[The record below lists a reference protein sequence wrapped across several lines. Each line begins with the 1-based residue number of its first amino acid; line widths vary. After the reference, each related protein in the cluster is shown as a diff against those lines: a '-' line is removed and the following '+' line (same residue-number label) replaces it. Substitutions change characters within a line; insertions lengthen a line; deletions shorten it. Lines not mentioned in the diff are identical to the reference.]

1 MTPNRFTDEE
11 LLALIEGE
19 LPEHRAKELRDA
31 VRDGDLELAGR
42 LIEMAEH
49 RDFLRA
55 MRIDR
60 SELNPG
66 GAATPAGLVSAAIA
80 AAERESLL
88 PRPEDKAAQESKR
101 RWVAPLAAGLGLA
114 AIVGIGYSLMG
125 EGSDEFQRLG
135 PRELAEQAPGTGL
148 GPGGVELSY
157 LKQIDEDPEQKQRE
171 EEMRR
176 MARDLFDPGEQFS
189 WPEMAGDDAEGV
201 ESLPGV
207 ADPIR
212 RDPIEFAG
220 GTGLSELLSEQDFT
234 EIVAALERVGV
245 RAEAR
250 SSDPLRFMGVD
261 ALGEEREFTL
271 EEAASL
277 AKAGRLAIVLDQTGR
292 QPGELLAAS
301 GAPGGYLA
309 GRANRFALFTVEDGA
324 DQPEGVGALRGS
336 ERVRE
341 LRERTADA
349 TGEQPGVLASYSFDA
364 AGLNR
369 RVSDA
374 ERVTMLELIAAITS
388 PLSSSAEGSRL
399 RLIELPFGGDDETA
413 TSADPDNPF
422 WWLTPEED
430 WSESATTL
438 VPVVVR

>member
-19 LPEHRAKELRDA
+19 LPAGRAQELRNA

-66 GAATPAGLVSAAIA
+66 GATTPAGLVSAAIA
-80 AAERESLL
+80 AAERESLVP
-88 PRPEDKAAQESKR
+88 PREDEAGRETRR

-114 AIVGIGYSLMG
+114 AILGIGYSLMSEG
-125 EGSDEFQRLG
+125 PGQQRTPGNLANQGDGRGSDLSPYRVIELNTEEERREEQRKEEI
-135 PRELAEQAPGTGL
+135 REL
-148 GPGGVELSY
+148 
-157 LKQIDEDPEQKQRE
+157 
-171 EEMRR
+171 
-176 MARDLFDPGEQFS
+176 ARDLFQSGEEYS
-189 WPEMAGDDAEGV
+189 WPEMVRDDADGV
-201 ESLPGV
+201 ENLPGV

-212 RDPIEFAG
+212 RDPIAFAG
-220 GTGLSELLSEQDFT
+220 GTGLSELLSKQDFT
-234 EIVAALERVGV
+234 EIVAALEKVGV

-271 EEAASL
+271 EEAAAL

-301 GAPGGYLA
+301 GAAGGYLA
-309 GRANRFALFTVEDGA
+309 GRANRFALFTVEDG
-324 DQPEGVGALRGS
+324 DQQPEGLGALRGS

-341 LRERTADA
+341 LRERTEDV
-349 TGEQPGVLASYSFDA
+349 TGQQPGVLASYSFDA
-364 AGLNR
+364 AGLNQ

-388 PLSSSAEGSRL
+388 PLTSSADGSRL
-399 RLIELPFGGDDETA
+399 RLVELPFGGDDETA